1 MPYNSRKMG
10 VAQYNSFVQLP
21 SSFVPSVSAFEG
33 PDSHSYTLSGLSPVR
48 YAELVYQV
56 NAMPVTISGDVQVD
70 SVGIDDSGTVQVSGD
85 QLKVFDQE
93 AIDAA
98 RQLIMLGDNYSQ
110 IVKVD
115 GDFTYVMKAEIGLGT
130 SAEAIW
136 QIQRIYDNGSD
147 TTEIMWADGNADFD
161 NVAADYATS
170 ITYSF

>member
-10 VAQYNSFVQLP
+10 VAQYNSHVQLP
-21 SSFVPSVSAFEG
+21 DNFVPTVSAFEG
-33 PDSHSYTLSGLSPVR
+33 SDAHSYTLSGLAPVR

-56 NAMPVTISGDVQVD
+56 NAMPVTISGDVKVD
-70 SVGIDDSGTVQVSGD
+70 SVGIDDSGTVQLSGD

-93 AIDAA
+93 AIDTA
-98 RQLIMLGDNYSQ
+98 RQLLALGDNYSQ
-110 IVKVD
+110 IVKVS
-115 GDFTYVMKAEIGLGT
+115 GDYTFVMKAEVGLGT
-130 SAEAIW
+130 SGEAIW

-147 TTEIMWADGNADFD
+147 TTEIMWADGNTDFD